1 MTSQQLDGNEQ
12 ISLLDEAVIKY
23 HAKGMDFIEILD
35 DYLNFRPPY
44 ERYVFSTPQV
54 LLLVE
59 RGHNEE
65 HGHFWYIM
73 YSASRGGC
81 SPIADFMKFAPYKL
95 DTVAF
100 ARYRSM
106 SLDTPDRIKYYNWNR
121 LERIINYEQR
131 R

>member
-1 MTSQQLDGNEQ
+1 MTSQQLDGDEQ

-23 HAKGMDFIEILD
+23 HAKGIDFIEILD

-65 HGHFWYIM
+65 HGHFW
-73 YSASRGGC
+73 
-81 SPIADFMKFAPYKL
+81 
-95 DTVAF
+95 
-100 ARYRSM
+100 
-106 SLDTPDRIKYYNWNR
+106 
-121 LERIINYEQR
+121 
-131 R
+131 